1 MAKENGLGAAYYLDG
16 INLSGDTNA
25 LDRMSSSMGLLVQTG
40 IDKSAVERNGG
51 LLDGE
56 ISWTSFFNPTRA
68 HPKLEDLPRA
78 DVIGSYFHKGAL
90 LGTPTASIVAK
101 QANYDPTRAAD
112 GQLTLKVQTLSN
124 GYSLDWGLSLT
135 AGEKTD
141 SAAANGTGVDFNDYG
156 GGNSFGLQAYLQLI
170 AFTGT
175 NVTIKLQESSD
186 NGVGD
191 AWTDVVGGSFG
202 ALTSAPQGLRIATSR
217 TQAVERYLRVVTT
230 GTFSNAVYRVS
241 ARANKVATPL

>member
-1 MAKENGLGAAYYLDG
+1 MAKETGLGAAYYLDG
-16 INLSGDTNA
+16 VDLSGDTNA
-25 LDRMSSSMGLLVQTG
+25 VERISTSMGLIPQTG
-40 IDKSAVERNGG
+40 IDKSAMERAPG

-56 ISWTSFFNPTRA
+56 ISWTSFFNPARA

-78 DVIGSYFHKGAL
+78 DVMGSYFHKGAI
-90 LGTPTASIVAK
+90 LGTPTASIIAK

-124 GYSLDWGLSLT
+124 GFSLDWGLALT

-141 SAAANGTGVDFNDYG
+141 TAAANGTGVDFQDWG
-156 GGNSFGLQAYLQLI
+156 GGNSFGLQAYLHLI

-175 NVTIKLQESSD
+175 DVTIKLQQSSD

-191 AWTDVVGGSFG
+191 AWADVVGGSFG
-202 ALTSAPQGLRIATSR
+202 ALTAAPQGLRIATAR
-217 TQAVERYLRVVTT
+217 DQAVERYLRVVTT

-241 ARANKVATPL
+241 ARANKVVTPL

>member
-1 MAKENGLGAAYYLDG
+1 MAKDNGLGAAFYLDG
-16 INLSGDTNA
+16 IDLSGDTNA
-25 LDRMSSSMGLLVQTG
+25 LDRISMSMGLIEQTG
-40 IDKSAVERNGG
+40 IDKSAKERTGG

-78 DVIGSYFHKGAL
+78 DVVGSYFHKSADL
-90 LGTPTASIVAK
+90 ATPVANIVAK
-101 QANYDPTRAAD
+101 QVNYDPTRAAD
-112 GQLTLKVQTLSN
+112 GQLTLKVQTLAN
-124 GYSLDWGLSLT
+124 AWSLDWGYSLT

-141 SAAANGTGVDFNDYG
+141 GAAANGTGVDFNNLG
-156 GGNSFGLQAYLQLI
+156 GGNAFGLQAYVHLV

-175 NVTIKLQESSD
+175 SVTIKLQQSSD

-191 AWTDVVGGSFG
+191 AWADVVGGSFG
-202 ALTSAPQGLRIATSR
+202 ALSAASQGLRIATAR

-241 ARANKVATPL
+241 AKANRVVTLL